1 VAYQSLIIFSDGAA
15 RGNPGPSGAGAFIT
29 SADGEMVAE
38 VREYLGEMTNNQAE
52 YRALKCGLE
61 KARELG
67 AKSVIIRADS
77 ELMVKQL
84 NGEYKVKN
92 TGIKLIFREVSA
104 LFSYFESWEA
114 AHVSREQNKEADRLA
129 NEAIDQHFQC

>member
-1 VAYQSLIIFSDGAA
+1 MAHRSVIIYSDGAA
-15 RGNPGPSGAGAFIT
+15 RGNPGPAGAGAYII
-29 SADGEMVAE
+29 SEDGEVVAE
-38 VREYLGEMTNNQAE
+38 VRRYLGEMTNNQAE

-67 AKSVIIRADS
+67 AKSVVIRADS

-84 NGEYKVKN
+84 NGEYRVKN
-92 TGIKLIFREVSA
+92 SGIKPIFREVSA
-104 LFSYFESWEA
+104 LLSYFESWEA
-114 AHVSREQNKEADRLA
+114 AHVPREQNKEADRLA

>member
-1 VAYQSLIIFSDGAA
+1 VAHQSLIIFSDGAA

-29 SADGEMVAE
+29 SEDGEMVAE
-38 VREYLGEMTNNQAE
+38 VSEYLGEMTNNQAE

-67 AKSVIIRADS
+67 AKSVVIRADS

-92 TGIKLIFREVSA
+92 PGIKLIFREVSA
-104 LFSYFESWEA
+104 LLSHFESWEA
-114 AHVSREQNKEADRLA
+114 SHVRREFNKEADRLA
-129 NEAIDQHFQC
+129 NEAIDNHFEK

>member
-1 VAYQSLIIFSDGAA
+1 MAYQSVIIFSDGAA
-15 RGNPGPSGAGAFIT
+15 RGNPGPAGAGAYIT

-61 KARELG
+61 KARDIG
-67 AKSVIIRADS
+67 AKRVSIRADS

-84 NGEYKVKN
+84 NGEYRVKN
-92 TGIKLIFREVSA
+92 SELKPIFREVSA
-104 LFSYFESWEA
+104 LLSYFESWEA
-114 AHVSREQNKEADRLA
+114 AHVPREQNKEADRLA
-129 NEAIDQHFQC
+129 NEAIDNHFEK